1 MSNEN
6 LSASRDR
13 LQPLPVRS
21 RSRGEGI
28 RSIGAASFW
37 AAGRGRWLASTIVV
51 AIAVA
56 TRGAALAFGNLPP
69 VRLGGV
75 ARDEHN
81 GRSWLGAGTSSSASS
96 GLGGGLDQG
105 LVV

>member
-1 MSNEN
+1 
-6 LSASRDR
+6 
-13 LQPLPVRS
+13 
-21 RSRGEGI
+21 
-28 RSIGAASFW
+28 
-37 AAGRGRWLASTIVV
+37 VV
-51 AIAVA
+51 AVAGA

-105 LVV
+105 LVILATGAPTATASAELVPRAMRIGVEFNVPSYGLLI